1 MYTFQKDTNIRK
13 YRRNRQMDLHTG
25 FGCKSGRYRDIV
37 KREKKKKSKLYRV
50 SNQKL
55 SDTPFQFSFWTL
67 LKNKQND
74 NLFFSY

>member
-1 MYTFQKDTNIRK
+1 MYTLQKDTNIRK
-13 YRRNRQMDLHTG
+13 YQKNRRMNLHTG

-55 SDTPFQFSFWTL
+55 TDL
-67 LKNKQND
+67 ELHELIYMK
-74 NLFFSY
+74 